1 MQRDSS
7 DLPARHFALVREIIA
22 IKCSSVE
29 LKGGEELHCVTY
41 KSRERALMVRARRYT
56 RVDSGMRCTRYNSP
70 GAVIIHD
77 AASTR

>member
-29 LKGGEELHCVTY
+29 SKGGYPGEELRCVAY
-41 KSRERALMVRARRYT
+41 KSRERALMMRYT